1 MDKIKIKDVNFL
13 LLIVLPLTFL
23 IVSPFSHI
31 LMMIIILAW
40 VGKNELRFRDFY
52 I

>member
-40 VGKNELRFRDFY
+40 VGINELRFN
-52 I
+52 